1 MKFGIYLPNFGPY
14 GDARVLADLAQDAE
28 NSGWDGFFLWD
39 HIAEWSLP
47 MVDPWVALAA
57 IALTTHRIRIGTTV
71 TPLPRRRPWKLARE
85 AVSIDHLSAGR
96 LTLGVGIG
104 GGKSEWDNLG
114 EQPDL
119 RKRGA
124 MLDEALHV
132 LVGLWSGE
140 PFSFAGQYYHIE
152 NARFLPKPLQQPRIP
167 IWVGG
172 NWPNKAP
179 FRRAAKWDGVFPLFS
194 VWDNEQQL
202 AQMDEMVHYLNK
214 HRKPAQPM
222 DIISMGVTPD
232 AESKEGIDWVE
243 QRAALGATWWLE
255 CLTPDRAG
263 EEDYEA
269 EWPVDA
275 LRERVLQGPPHL
287 PEPHK

>member
-14 GDARVLADLAQDAE
+14 GNARVLANLAQEAE

-39 HIAEWSLP
+39 HIAAWTLP

-57 IALTTHRIRIGTTV
+57 IAISTRRIRIGTTV

-85 AVSIDHLSAGR
+85 AVSIDHLSGGR

-104 GGKSEWDNLG
+104 GGKAEWDNLG
-114 EQPDL
+114 EEPDPK
-119 RKRGA
+119 KRGE
-124 MLDEALHV
+124 MLDEALSV
-132 LVGLWSGE
+132 LIGLWSGE
-140 PFSFAGQYYHIE
+140 AFTFEGQYYHIQ
-152 NARFLPKPLQQPRIP
+152 NARFLPTPLQQPHIP

-172 NWPNKAP
+172 NWPFKAP

-194 VWDNEQQL
+194 VWDNDQQL
-202 AQMDEMVHYLNK
+202 AQMADMVRYLNK
-214 HRKPAQPM
+214 YRENERPM
-222 DIISMGVTPD
+222 DIICMGVTPD
-232 AESKEGIDWVE
+232 AKSKEGIEWVE
-243 QRAALGATWWLE
+243 QRAELGGTWWLE

-263 EEDYEA
+263 IEDYEA

-275 LRERVLQGPPHL
+275 LRERVLQGPPQVR
-287 PEPHK
+287 